1 MWPPIKTCI
10 FRPHFRIY
18 ILLYHALKL
27 CFFFL
32 SIFLFFQLAVVFII
46 VMYGNSTTNSIVRKH
61 FADNV
66 KVRKI
71 KKDTTH

>member
-1 MWPPIKTCI
+1 
-10 FRPHFRIY
+10 
-18 ILLYHALKL
+18 
-27 CFFFL
+27 
-32 SIFLFFQLAVVFII
+32 
-46 VMYGNSTTNSIVRKH
+46 MYGNSTTNSIVRKH